1 MRYPFPGYLL
11 GALVAFASGSAFG
24 NVDWKKVDEENGV
37 TIFEQEDP
45 SGFLAFRT
53 EGVVDA
59 PLHDVAGAILD
70 FKHTPD
76 WVDHLEEDKILS
88 RPTPSRFIEYTH
100 VGTPFVLKDRD
111 FLCEVNLGLNEKEK
125 TLTIESHSIED
136 SNFPPTKF
144 VRGSVVH
151 NEFRLS
157 PLDASKKTKLVGEF
171 HIDPRGTVPKWVVNL
186 FQRAWP
192 KKAFRAIQKRV
203 EEGKSQLPAELEP
216 VIAPTAKF

>member
-1 MRYPFPGYLL
+1 MRHSFAGPLFA
-11 GALVAFASGSAFG
+11 ALILSVSVPAFG
-24 NVDWKKVDEENGV
+24 NVEWKKVDEDEGV

-59 PLHDVAGAILD
+59 PLHAVAGALLD
-70 FKHTPD
+70 SEHTPD

-111 FLCEVNLGLNEKEK
+111 FLCEVNLALNEKDK

-136 SNFPPTKF
+136 PNFPPTKF

-157 PLDASKKTKLVGEF
+157 PLAAAKKTKLVGEF
-171 HIDPRGTVPKWVVNL
+171 HIDPRGSVPKWVVNL

-203 EEGKSQLPAELEP
+203 EEGKSALPVALEP
-216 VIAPTAKF
+216 VIAPSARF